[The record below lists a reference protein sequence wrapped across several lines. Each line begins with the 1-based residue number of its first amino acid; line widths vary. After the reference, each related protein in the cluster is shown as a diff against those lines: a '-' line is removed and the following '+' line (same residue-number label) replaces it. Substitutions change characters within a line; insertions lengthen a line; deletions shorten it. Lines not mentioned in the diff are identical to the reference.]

1 MFNKYSDK
9 TLMNAKITKIKSKI
23 WIWHYKKMKAKDNF
37 RTTCL
42 IESSYQYIKKDTRK
56 NADYNHENSMNGY

>member
-1 MFNKYSDK
+1 
-9 TLMNAKITKIKSKI
+9 
-23 WIWHYKKMKAKDNF
+23 MKAKDNF

-56 NADYNHENSMNGY
+56 NADYNHENSMKHFSYVSLAFTWGIAYSIA